1 MTWNARPVIH
11 NPAKTNNEQRKG
23 KRMQRLST
31 VVSATLM
38 LLASAPA
45 WAETGCE
52 TVKMADP
59 GWSDIAATNAIAGFL
74 LEGLG
79 YKPRV
84 DTLAVPI
91 IFGGLKDARVD
102 VFLGNWMPAQQGFH
116 DKFVA
121 SGDVTRLAKNLEG
134 TEFTLAVP
142 DYVWEAGVRDF
153 NDLNTYA
160 EQHPKD
166 VDKKLYGIG
175 SGAPANLSLQEIIK
189 RNDYSLGQWK
199 LVESSEQAMLAEV
212 SRAVKKHKFVTFL
225 GWTPHPMNVQL
236 NMRYLKG
243 GEKYFGT
250 SGSVYTLTRKG
261 YAQACPNVARLLGNL
276 SFTQDMENSIM
287 AEVTNKKVSNADAA
301 KAWIKANPAVLA
313 PWLEGV
319 KTLDGQDA
327 LPAVQARL

>member
-1 MTWNARPVIH
+1 
-11 NPAKTNNEQRKG
+11 
-23 KRMQRLST
+23 MQKLST
-31 VVSATLM
+31 AAIATLV

-45 WAETGCE
+45 WAEPGCE

-59 GWSDIAATNAIAGFL
+59 GWSDIAATNAITGFL

-79 YKPRV
+79 YKPKV

-91 IFGGLKDARVD
+91 IFGGLKDGRVD
-102 VFLGNWMPAQQGFH
+102 AFLGNWMPAQQGFH

-121 SGDVTRLAKNLEG
+121 NGDVTRLAQNLEG
-134 TEFTLAVP
+134 TQFTLAVP
-142 DYVWEAGVRDF
+142 DYVWDAGVHDF
-153 NDLNTYA
+153 NDLNRYA
-160 EQHPKD
+160 EQHPRE

-189 RNDYSLGQWK
+189 HDDFALGQWK

-236 NMRYLKG
+236 NMRYLTG
-243 GEKYFGT
+243 GEKYFGA

-261 YAQACPNVARLLGNL
+261 YAQACPNVGKLLGNL
-276 SFTQDMENSIM
+276 RFTQDMENGIM
-287 AEVTNKKVSNADAA
+287 AEVANRKVSYAEAA
-301 KAWIKANPAVLA
+301 RAWIKANPAVLGQ
-313 PWLEGV
+313 WLDGV
-319 KTLDGQDA
+319 TTLDGKDA